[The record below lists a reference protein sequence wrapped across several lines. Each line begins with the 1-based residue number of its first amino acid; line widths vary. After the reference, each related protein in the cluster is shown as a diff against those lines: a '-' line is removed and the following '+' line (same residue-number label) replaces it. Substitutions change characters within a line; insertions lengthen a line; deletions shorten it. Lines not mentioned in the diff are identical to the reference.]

1 MHRID
6 ELEPVIRMKE
16 LVLLLLD
23 QVHQNVLQEL
33 LRGIFLLGAVN
44 ERLET
49 LNEHPDLIFLA
60 PLLIICE
67 QLFLISLDERLDII
81 LTEPVFA
88 VRCRLESC
96 KLNDHVEVLHHA

>member
-16 LVLLLLD
+16 PVLLLLN

-33 LRGIFLLGAVN
+33 LRGIFFLGAVS

-49 LNEHPDLIFLA
+49 LDEHPDLIFLA

-67 QLFLISLDERLDII
+67 QLFLISLHERLCII
-81 LTEPVFA
+81 LTESVFA

-96 KLNDHVEVLHHA
+96 ELKDHVEVLHHA